1 MASISYTKQSLT
13 EPAFPKLLWS
23 KPETKQSAGKLLI
36 IGGNVNGITAPLRS
50 YDYAEQAGIGFS
62 RVALPSA
69 LKSIA
74 GKLIDNGAY
83 VPSTPSGSFAKQALA
98 ELIEDASWADSL
110 LLAGDFGRNSE
121 TAILLES
128 LLKKSTTPAILTKD
142 MIDYVST
149 TPAMLERNGS
159 TVLVA
164 SLSQLQKLVRQSIKQ
179 PALSFDMNVGQL
191 AEALKAISI
200 ASKSSL
206 ITKHHSL
213 LFVAHEG
220 EVSVTDSQTSDELWQ
235 TKIAAYASVW
245 LAQQPEKPLASLTT
259 AVFSSLQDR
268 REG

>member
-1 MASISYTKQSLT
+1 MASISYTKQSRT
-13 EPAFPKLLWS
+13 EPAYPKLLWS
-23 KPETKQSAGKLLI
+23 KPETKQSAGRLLI
-36 IGGNVNGITAPLRS
+36 VGGNVNGISAPLRS
-50 YDYAEQAGIGFS
+50 YDYAEQAGIGIS

-83 VPSTPSGSFAKQALA
+83 VPSTPSGSFAKQALG
-98 ELIEDASWADSL
+98 ELIEDASWANSM

-128 LLKKSTTPAILTKD
+128 LLKKTTTPAILTKD
-142 MIDYVST
+142 MIDYVSA
-149 TPAMLERNGS
+149 TPAMLERS
-159 TVLVA
+159 APTVLVA

-179 PALSFDMNVGQL
+179 PALSFDMNVSQL
-191 AEALKAISI
+191 VEALKSVSI

-206 ITKHHSL
+206 ITKHYTL

-220 EVSVTDSQTSDELWQ
+220 EVSATNSQSDNELWQ

-245 LAQQPEKPLASLTT
+245 LAQQPKKPLASLTT
-259 AVFSSLQDR
+259 AVFSSLQA
-268 REG
+268 